1 MKQKLLFLLGIT
13 ALFHLSSNAQFNVTE
28 LENGAVQHSEIGA
41 VDIDND
47 GDIDL
52 IVSGEDGA
60 DRKSNVYLND
70 GSGNFTLST
79 SPFPAVTRPT
89 IDFDDIN
96 NDGNVDVI
104 ISGFPAIGPPV
115 DSIFT
120 SDGQGNFTNANI
132 AIPQMAP
139 GSGMAD
145 LNNDGYTDIYVFGN
159 KFEGHAKIFFNDG
172 NGGFTESAQF
182 EAYNFIDPDV
192 TEVDY
197 DNDGDIDLFVNAGF
211 EDGVGTRFSK
221 MFENN
226 NGNFSEKDLG
236 LIPKGYGSAVWGDY
250 NGDGFLDLLLNG
262 DGYLGSGE
270 DNDGV
275 YRLYRNIN
283 GVFDIATTFEFYR
296 QNSTGDGAR
305 FADWDN
311 DGDLDVIVTGWN
323 GSRQATDIYLSAG
336 GVFTPYSG
344 NENIPGVSEGSI
356 EVADVDNDR
365 DLDILITGY
374 SGNEYNGGGS
384 AFNRNVALVVE
395 NPATNANIPPL
406 APTDLRVTGNQS
418 AVTFRWDAPTD
429 GTTPEASLSYNLY
442 VVNDQ
447 GQTFLFPNADTASG
461 RMLVQRLG
469 NVQLNTRWTLKNLP
483 AGNYCWGVQAV
494 DNSFDGSSFAKSCF
508 SINADGTL
516 PVVLSS
522 FTAKAE
528 GSRARIEWVT
538 ASEQNSDHFEVKR
551 SVDGRNFSLLQSVKA
566 KGTTSEQ
573 SKYVIYDSKPVNGT
587 NYYSLTYFDRDG
599 KVTSYGIVT
608 VSFKNGNVVIKAYPN
623 PTVKDLG
630 FTLSNYEGKQVSVAL
645 MDINGRLVHKEVF
658 QTLAGEQYYK
668 LHLNGKPQ
676 KGTYF
681 LMITGDDLK
690 ETQKVIV
697 E

>member
-1 MKQKLLFLLGIT
+1 MKQKLLFILGIT
-13 ALFHLSSNAQFNVTE
+13 ALFHLSSNAQFNITE

-47 GDIDL
+47 GDMDL

-60 DRKSNVYLND
+60 DRKTNVYLND
-70 GSGNFTLST
+70 GSGNFTLIS

-120 SDGQGNFTNANI
+120 SDGNGNFTNANI

-159 KFEGHAKIFFNDG
+159 KFEGHSKIFFNDG

-226 NGNFSEKDLG
+226 NGNFTEKDLG

-296 QNSTGDGAR
+296 QNSTGDGAK

-311 DGDLDVIVTGWN
+311 DGDLDVIITGWN

-336 GVFTPYSG
+336 GVFTPYSS

-365 DLDILITGY
+365 DLDLIITGF
-374 SGNEYNGGGS
+374 SGNEFNGGGS
-384 AFNRNVALVVE
+384 AYNRNVALVME
-395 NPATNANIPPL
+395 NPATTANIPPL
-406 APTDLRVTGNQS
+406 APTNLRATGSQS
-418 AVTFRWDAPTD
+418 AITFSWDRATD
-429 GTTPEASLSYNLY
+429 GTTPQSSISYNLY
-442 VVNDQ
+442 VSNDQ
-447 GQTFLFPNADTASG
+447 GQVFLFPNADTATG
-461 RMLVQRLG
+461 RMLVQHLG
-469 NVQLNTRWTLKNLP
+469 NVQLNNRWVLKNLP

-494 DNSFDGSSFAKSCF
+494 DNSFDGSAFAKSCF
-508 SINADGTL
+508 SVNADGTL

-522 FTAKAE
+522 FTAKAD
-528 GSRARIEWVT
+528 GNRAKIEWVT
-538 ASEQNSDHFEVKR
+538 ASEQNSDRFEVKR
-551 SVDGRNFSLLQSVKA
+551 SVDGRNFTLLQSVKA
-566 KGTTSEQ
+566 KGTTSEP
-573 SKYVIYDSKPVNGT
+573 SKYVIYDNKPANGT
-587 NYYSLTYFDRDG
+587 NYYSLTYFDKDG

-608 VSFKNGNVVIKAYPN
+608 VAFKNGNVIIKTYPN
-623 PTVKDLG
+623 PTAKDLG
-630 FTLSNYEGKQVSVAL
+630 FTISNYAGKQVAASL
-645 MDINGRLVHKEVF
+645 MDINGRLVHKEVI
-658 QTLAGEQYYK
+658 QTMEGEQYYK

-681 LMITGDDLK
+681 LMITGEELK